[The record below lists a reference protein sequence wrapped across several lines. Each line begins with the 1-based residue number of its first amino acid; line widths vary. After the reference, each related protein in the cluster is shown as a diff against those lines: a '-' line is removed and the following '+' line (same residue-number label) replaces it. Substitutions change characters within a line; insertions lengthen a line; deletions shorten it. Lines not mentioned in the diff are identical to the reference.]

1 MQEFE
6 QSVIDQQAD
15 EKEQLRREILSLK
28 RKIQEMTKKTDE
40 MDALLFKN
48 KKIAK
53 DLESLEEI
61 LE

>member
-1 MQEFE
+1 
-6 QSVIDQQAD
+6 
-15 EKEQLRREILSLK
+15 
-28 RKIQEMTKKTDE
+28 MTKKTDE